1 MKRMMIIFLIAT
13 LLPFNFLMAAE
24 KLTTKELAVSINL
37 AGKQRMLTQKMTK
50 EALLVKAGI
59 DKKENLEKL
68 KKSRALF
75 DKTIKGLIH
84 GDASLKLKPC
94 VNKQVQKELHEVLK
108 YWQKFDK
115 EIAKVIDGSATKKTY
130 ENIQKQNLVLL
141 EKMHKTVVDYVSQ
154 TKQSSSKR
162 AQAINLAGKER
173 MLTQRMAKDLLLISQ
188 KIAPKQNA
196 KDLVRTSKEF
206 ETILHGL
213 QKGDAKLG
221 LEGTK
226 LPAIKKQLKKADK
239 LYKKIKPQFKKA
251 LRDPNVMKETISKL
265 DELLA
270 VMNKAVK
277 KYEKSIQREKQAM
290 QLSSLVNNFMQKKNK
305 ENHLINLAGKQ
316 RMLTQ
321 MMTKEALLVSLNID
335 PKKHRKL
342 LEKSRKLYAKTLH
355 AFAQGDASL
364 DIAPV
369 SNAEVIA
376 YIKEVQKI
384 WQPFS
389 KSIEKIAKQTK
400 GTKKA
405 LSYVVTN
412 NEKLLQKSDR
422 LVQLFKKNSEK
433 KSFMEKARLNIVD
446 IAGRQR
452 MLTQKMTKEKLLIL
466 AKVAPKK
473 NTKKL
478 HESVTQFDTAL
489 KVLQNGNA
497 SLKIPKPSNQEV
509 TAQLMKVSAL
519 WQKLQPFYLKEKLG
533 KKDLEVI
540 IKGNPVL
547 LKEMNKAVH
556 LSEVVADY

>member
-1 MKRMMIIFLIAT
+1 MIVFLVSV

-108 YWQKFDK
+108 LWQKFDK
-115 EIAKVIDGSATKKTY
+115 EIGKVIDGSATKKTY
-130 ENIQKQNLVLL
+130 EAIQKQNLVLL
-141 EKMHKTVVDYVSQ
+141 EKMHKAVVDYVSQ

-196 KDLVRTSKEF
+196 KDLAQTSKEF

-251 LRDPNVMKETISKL
+251 LKDPQVMKETIAGL
-265 DELLA
+265 DELL
-270 VMNKAVK
+270 VIMNKAVK
-277 KYEKSIQREKQAM
+277 KFEKSIQREKQAM
-290 QLSSLVNNFMQKKNK
+290 QLSSLVNSFMQKKNR

-321 MMTKEALLVSLNID
+321 MMTKEALLVSLHID
-335 PKKHRKL
+335 TQKHAKL
-342 LEKSRKLYAKTLH
+342 LEKSRALYDKTLR
-355 AFAQGDASL
+355 AFAKGDKTL
-364 DIAPV
+364 DIEAVQNPKLV
-369 SNAEVIA
+369 A
-376 YIKEVQKI
+376 YIHEVQKA

-389 KSIEKIAKQTK
+389 KSIQTISKQTK
-400 GTKKA
+400 GAKKA
-405 LSYVVTN
+405 LAYVVAN

-422 LVQLFKKNSEK
+422 LVQLFKQNSDK

-446 IAGRQR
+446 IAGRER
-452 MLTQKMTKEKLLIL
+452 MLTQKMTKEKLLVL

-473 NTKKL
+473 NEKKL
-478 HESVTQFDTAL
+478 HETISQFDTAL
-489 KVLQNGNA
+489 KALQNGDA
-497 SLKIPKPSNQEV
+497 SLKIPKPSNKEV
-509 TAQLMKVSAL
+509 IAQLQKVASL
-519 WQKLQPFYLKEKLG
+519 WQKLEPFYTKKKLG

-556 LSEVVADY
+556 LSEVAADY